1 LSMDLIFRRYKRVL
15 FTLGFSVLFWVS
27 GEVCSHY
34 ELYFTS
40 VLFIITSIS
49 FPVYLLLFG
58 IFNRKKNHA
67 FSQAIT
73 KWELRTIPVLSAVL
87 CLLGIIESYPNRPD
101 FTAVFSLFLVYAIL
115 YGTVLSTNYYRQKKG
130 APILSKS
137 FINKLIFWSFAIGIG
152 CAIILIEQ
160 YGDTDALAIIAIF
173 YFPLLIVLIM
183 RWFFKQTS
191 AILTLK
197 NENAKTELLHLK
209 SQVNPH
215 FFFNMLNNLYG
226 LVGTDAKKAQD
237 LILKLSDMMRYSI
250 YEGEKEL
257 VTLEEEE
264 DYLKNYI
271 ELHKMRYRKEID
283 VKFTNDISENH
294 KVMPLLFII
303 LLENAFKHGV
313 ENLRKD
319 AYVYVNISTQGNNIQ
334 FTVENNFDSTE
345 ITKNHGIGLKNLKRR
360 LELGYLNKH
369 SLSVTSTN
377 EIYKVALTISKL

>member
-1 LSMDLIFRRYKRVL
+1 MAYNLLFTGLLFVVISASTIVYLLIFWLLNRNKKHPLSITWTSYEIRVI
-15 FTLGFSVLFWVS
+15 SVLSAGLCITGIFESNPNQPDFRAAFALLLVY
-27 GEVCSHY
+27 VI
-34 ELYFTS
+34 
-40 VLFIITSIS
+40 LFII
-49 FPVYLLLFG
+49 
-58 IFNRKKNHA
+58 
-67 FSQAIT
+67 
-73 KWELRTIPVLSAVL
+73 VL
-87 CLLGIIESYPNRPD
+87 I
-101 FTAVFSLFLVYAIL
+101 
-115 YGTVLSTNYYRQKKG
+115 TNYYRQKKG
-130 APILSKS
+130 KPALSKS
-137 FINKLIFWSFAIGIG
+137 FLNKLMFWSFAIGVGRIL
-152 CAIILIEQ
+152 ILIEQ
-160 YGDTDALAIIAIF
+160 YGDSDALIIVAFF
-173 YFPLLIVLIM
+173 YFPLLLILTA
-183 RWFFKQTS
+183 RWVFKQTR

-197 NENAKTELLHLK
+197 NEKAKTELLHLK

-257 VTLEEEE
+257 VTLEEEV

-271 ELHKMRYRKEID
+271 ELHKMRYHKDID
-283 VKFTNDISENH
+283 IKFTSDIAENH

-319 AYVYVNISTQGNNIQ
+319 AYVYVNISTQGNDIQ
-334 FTVENNFDSTE
+334 FMVENNFDATE

-369 SLSVTSTN
+369 SLTVTSTN
-377 EIYKVALTISKL
+377 EIYKAVLTISKL